1 MYKDIDYVYDAI
13 VHFEQVTGMK
23 VEVESSRKEYDA
35 IVSIQDVQFVV
46 VAKLELRTSNHGI
59 VLSDLKDKKENSK
72 RPIIVVAKFI
82 ASDIAND
89 LKDRRINYIDGAGN
103 AFIEQNQFHV
113 FVSGQKSI
121 KENKVKQARAFQE
134 AGIKL
139 LFKLLTKPENLQLS
153 YRRLAEE
160 VGISIGSVSNIINE
174 LEELNFILKTNSKR
188 ILKNKTDLLQRWVVA
203 YHDVLRP
210 RLLKK
215 RMRFAKIEQ
224 LNNWESLPI
233 HETEDICLWGS
244 EPAAAI
250 MTGYLR
256 PDQFTIYTDA
266 NWQSF
271 VSKFGLVPDEDGDV
285 EILQMF
291 WYDEIKDRETAI
303 VPSLLVY
310 ADLISSGLDR
320 NIETAKMI
328 FENDLQ
334 YIK

>member
-1 MYKDIDYVYDAI
+1 MYKNIDYVYDAL
-13 VHFEQVTGMK
+13 VRFEQVTGMK

-35 IVSIQDVQFVV
+35 IVTIQDVQFVV
-46 VAKLELRTSNHGI
+46 VAKLEVRTSNHGI
-59 VLSDLKDKKENSK
+59 VLSDLKDKKENCR

-82 ASDIAND
+82 ATDIANE
-89 LKDRRINYIDGAGN
+89 LKDRKINYIDGAGN
-103 AFIEQNQFHV
+103 AFIEQNQSHIYI
-113 FVSGQKSI
+113 SGQKSI

-139 LFKLLTKPENLQLS
+139 LFNLLTKPDNLQLS

-160 VGISIGSVSNIINE
+160 VGISIGSVSNVINE

-188 ILKNKTDLLQRWVVA
+188 VLKNKTDLLQRWVVA

-210 RLLKK
+210 RLVKK

-224 LNNWESLPI
+224 LNNWKSLPI
-233 HETEDICLWGS
+233 HEIENICLWGS

-250 MTGYLR
+250 MTDYLR
-256 PDQFTIYTDA
+256 PDLFTIYTDA
-266 NWQSF
+266 NWPSF
-271 VSKFGLVPDEDGDV
+271 VSEFGLVPDEDGDV
-285 EILQMF
+285 EILQLF
-291 WYDEIKDRETAI
+291 WHDEIKYREQAV
-303 VPSLLVY
+303 VPALLVY

-320 NIETAKMI
+320 NIETAKKI
-328 FENDLQ
+328 LDNELQ

>member
-1 MYKDIDYVYDAI
+1 MYRNVDYIYDAL
-13 VHFEQVTGMK
+13 VRFEQVTGMK
-23 VEVESSRKEYDA
+23 VDVESSRKEYDA
-35 IVSIQDVQFVV
+35 IVTIQNVEFAVLG
-46 VAKLELRTSNHGI
+46 KLEVRASNNGI
-59 VLSDLKDKKENSK
+59 VLSELKDKEENCR

-82 ASDIAND
+82 ASDIANE

-103 AFIEQNQFHV
+103 AFIQQKQFHV
-113 FVSGQKSI
+113 FVSGQKST
-121 KENKVKQARAFQE
+121 KDGKVKQARAFQE

-139 LFKLLTKPENLQLS
+139 LFNLLTRPENLQLS

-160 VGISIGSVSNIINE
+160 VGISIGSVSNVLNE

-188 ILKNKTDLLQRWVVA
+188 ILKNKTDLLQRWIVA

-215 RMRFAKIEQ
+215 RMRFAKIEK
-224 LNNWESLPI
+224 LNNWDSLPI
-233 HETEDICLWGS
+233 HDIEDICLWGS

-266 NWQSF
+266 NWQNF
-271 VSKFGLVPDEDGDV
+271 VSEFGLVPDEDGDV
-285 EILQMF
+285 EILQLF
-291 WYDEIKDRETAI
+291 WHDEIKYREQAV
-303 VPSLLVY
+303 VPALLVY

-320 NIETAKMI
+320 NIETAKKI
-328 FENDLQ
+328 LDNELQ

>member
-1 MYKDIDYVYDAI
+1 MYKDIDYVYDAL
-13 VHFEQVTGMK
+13 VRFEQVTGMK

-35 IVSIQDVQFVV
+35 IVTIQDVQFVV
-46 VAKLELRTSNHGI
+46 VGKLEFRTSNHGI
-59 VLSDLKDKKENSK
+59 VLSDLKDKKENSR

-121 KENKVKQARAFQE
+121 KDNKVKQARAFQE

-139 LFKLLTKPENLQLS
+139 LFNLLTKPDNLQLS

-160 VGISIGSVSNIINE
+160 VGISIGSVSNVINE
-174 LEELNFILKTNSKR
+174 LEELNFILKTKSKR

-210 RLLKK
+210 RLIKK
-215 RMRFAKIEQ
+215 RMRFTKLEN
-224 LNNWESLPI
+224 LNNWECLPI
-233 HETEDICLWGS
+233 QDIDGICLWGG
-244 EPAAAI
+244 EPGAAI
-250 MTGYLR
+250 KTNYLR
-256 PDQFTIYTDA
+256 PTNFTIYADT
-266 NWQSF
+266 NWQRFTSE
-271 VSKFGLVPDEDGDV
+271 FGLVPDEDGDV
-285 EILQMF
+285 EILQLF
-291 WYDEIKDRETAI
+291 WQEEIKYREKAI
-303 VPSLLVY
+303 VPTLLIY
-310 ADLISSGLDR
+310 ADLMSSGYDR

-328 FENDLQ
+328 FDNDLQ
-334 YIK
+334 YIQ

>member
-1 MYKDIDYVYDAI
+1 MYKNIDYIYDALGR
-13 VHFEQVTGMK
+13 FEQVAGMK

-35 IVSIQDVQFVV
+35 IVTIQNVQFVV
-46 VAKLELRTSNHGI
+46 VGKLELRTSNHGI
-59 VLSDLKDKKENSK
+59 VLSDLKEKKENCK

-121 KENKVKQARAFQE
+121 KEPKVKQARAFQE

-139 LFKLLTKPENLQLS
+139 LFNLLTKPDNLQLS

-160 VGISIGSVSNIINE
+160 VGISIGSVSNVINE
-174 LEELNFILKTNSKR
+174 LEELNFILKTSSKR

-233 HETEDICLWGS
+233 HEIEDICLWGS

-271 VSKFGLVPDEDGDV
+271 VSQFGLVPDEDGDV
-285 EILQMF
+285 EILQLF
-291 WYDEIKDRETAI
+291 WHDEIKDREQAVVPAI
-303 VPSLLVY
+303 LVY